1 MDGKWHHLPGENP
14 LSELA
19 PLFNP
24 EQAFLFHHLSD
35 AFFRKTRFLHYP
47 IVQVTR
53 GRSFRCCVKTCPG
66 SAIGF
71 TLRDPLL
78 PCAIRSFLPSLKGRE
93 CANYFRHAG
102 YGFDMIGIRSSL

>member
-47 IVQVTR
+47 IVQVTPSN
-53 GRSFRCCVKTCPG
+53 GRKIQVVGGDPVPG
-66 SAIGF
+66 HH
-71 TLRDPLL
+71 LRT
-78 PCAIRSFLPSLKGRE
+78 
-93 CANYFRHAG
+93 
-102 YGFDMIGIRSSL
+102 